1 MFSQKK
7 RIGVNSEC
15 SAGVNQLLVM
25 LFISIPLF
33 LFYFILLSFLYNI
46 IDEIIKLVNHLF
58 NNTLFSYIEHVL
70 PIKLDSP
77 INVIV
82 LDQSFSVLV
91 IDPNLTQA
99 HIT

>member
-1 MFSQKK
+1 MLSNLTGNQR
-7 RIGVNSEC
+7 RI
-15 SAGVNQLLVM
+15 
-25 LFISIPLF
+25 LFIYHSF
-33 LFYFILLSFLYNI
+33 SFYNAIFFNI